1 MMWWTIWCVWMAA
14 ALVMAIVEVVVPAY
28 IFMGFAIGAALT
40 GVALVVGLFAAASL
54 SAVLVGFAGWALLGY
69 VGMRLA
75 FGAPGGSVKKW
86 DTDIN
91 D

>member
-1 MMWWTIWCVWMAA
+1 MWWSIWWVWVAA
-14 ALVMAIVEVVVPAY
+14 ALVLAILEVMVPAY

-40 GVALVVGLFAAASL
+40 GIALAVGLFAMSGMPL
-54 SAVLVGFAGWALLGY
+54 VMVVFAVLSLVGYIA
-69 VGMRLA
+69 MRMA
-75 FGAPGGSVKKW
+75 FGAPGGSVKTW